1 MRQVTSHERFM
12 NRFSFEHV
20 SQRHCVLG
28 GEVKESRQDMLS
40 ILRIQNLALVD
51 QLVWEVG
58 RGLIGVTGET
68 GAGKSVIVGALKLVL
83 GERAD
88 KGLIRTGETA
98 CTVEAVF
105 ELPDPAAIDAVLEES
120 GLACCED
127 GLLIIRRV
135 VGEKGNRQFVNDS
148 PATLNLLKGLAER
161 LVDLHG
167 PGEQQSLHSV
177 ERQLGMLDA
186 YAGGGAKLAKY
197 RDAWREFVQA
207 RENYEE
213 LKSSEE
219 AGDSELELLRHKLG
233 EIEAAEINLEEV
245 AGLEERYQQISNGA
259 KLAEF
264 AGEAAGLLTGEA
276 GLVARL
282 GELQRLARELERLD
296 SGNEERFEGLESV
309 MVEMEELERGVGEYL
324 AELDIDP
331 TEARELE
338 ERVDLLESLK
348 RKYGPTLEEVVA
360 VGEAAAAR
368 LDAMENRGER
378 LTEYREAMETARGQ
392 VTEAGKELS
401 RVRKRGAPRLS
412 KEVKVHLRDL
422 GFKQSEFEAVLEKRK
437 EPGPH
442 GLEEVEFQ
450 FGPNPGEPLK
460 PLRKVGSS
468 GELARVMLAVKSSLA
483 EKDQTPLMVF
493 DEIDANVGGEVAAAV
508 GRKMAGLGEAHQVV
522 SITHFPQVAAVADNH
537 FLVEK
542 VVEKG
547 RTFSRLREVSGKER
561 VGELVRMLGGGGKEA
576 ESMARKLLKK

>member
-1 MRQVTSHERFM
+1 
-12 NRFSFEHV
+12 
-20 SQRHCVLG
+20 
-28 GEVKESRQDMLS
+28 MLS
-40 ILRIQNLALVD
+40 VLRIQNLALVD

-58 RGLIGVTGET
+58 RGLVGVTGET

-88 KGLIRTGETA
+88 KGLIRTGESA

-105 ELPDPAAIDAVLEES
+105 DLADAAAINAVLEEAGLS
-120 GLACCED
+120 GCD
-127 GLLIIRRV
+127 DSQLIIRRV

-148 PATLNLLKGLAER
+148 PATLNLLKNLADH

-186 YAGGGAKLAKY
+186 YAGAEKELRAY
-197 RDAWREFVQA
+197 RAVWRDFVQA

-219 AGDSELELLRHKLG
+219 TGDAELELLRHKLS
-233 EIEAAEINLEEV
+233 EIEGANINLEEV
-245 AGLEERYQQISNGA
+245 AGLEERYQQVANGA
-259 KLAEF
+259 RLVEL
-264 AGEAAGLLTGEA
+264 AGEASGLLGGES
-276 GLVARL
+276 GLVGRL
-282 GELQRLARELERLD
+282 GELQRLGRELERLD
-296 SGNEERFEGLESV
+296 AGNEERFAGLEAAMMEV
-309 MVEMEELERGVGEYL
+309 EELEKSVREYL
-324 AELDIDP
+324 GELEIDP

-360 VGEAAAAR
+360 TGEAAAAR
-368 LDAMENRGER
+368 LDTMENRGER
-378 LTEYREAMETARGQ
+378 LEDYRQEMEQARAQ
-392 VTEAGKELS
+392 VIKAGKELG
-401 RVRKRGAPRLS
+401 RLRKRAAPRLS
-412 KEVKVHLRDL
+412 KEVKAHLRDL
-422 GFKQSEFEAVLEKRK
+422 GFKQAEFEAVLQKRK
-437 EPGPH
+437 EAAAN

-483 EKDQTPLMVF
+483 EKDHTPLMVF

-522 SITHFPQVAAVADNH
+522 SITHFPQVAAVAANH
-537 FLVEK
+537 YLVEK

-547 RTFSRLREVSGKER
+547 RTFSRMREVDGKER
-561 VGELVRMLGGGGKEA
+561 VEELVRMLGGGGKEA
-576 ESMARKLLKK
+576 ASMARKLLKSSE

>member
-1 MRQVTSHERFM
+1 
-12 NRFSFEHV
+12 
-20 SQRHCVLG
+20 
-28 GEVKESRQDMLS
+28 MLAV
-40 ILRIQNLALVD
+40 LRIQNLALVD

-58 RGLIGVTGET
+58 RGLVGVTGET

-88 KGLIRTGETA
+88 KGLIRTGESA

-105 ELPDPAAIDAVLEES
+105 ELADNSAVDAVLEEA
-120 GLACCED
+120 GLAGCED
-127 GLLIIRRV
+127 GQLIIRRV

-148 PATLNLLKGLAER
+148 PATLNLLKTLADN

-186 YAGGGAKLAKY
+186 YSGGEKSLGNY
-197 RDAWREFVQA
+197 RAAWRAFGQA
-207 RENYEE
+207 RDNYED
-213 LKSSEE
+213 LKSSAE
-219 AGDSELELLRHKLG
+219 AGDAELELLRHKLG
-233 EIEAAEINLEEV
+233 EIEGAEIKLEEV
-245 AGLEERYQQISNGA
+245 AALEERYQQISNGA
-259 KLAEF
+259 RLAELSAEAVGLL
-264 AGEAAGLLTGEA
+264 AGESGVVG
-276 GLVARL
+276 RL
-282 GELQRLARELERLD
+282 GELQRVARELERLD
-296 SGNEERFEGLESV
+296 VGNEERFSGLESV
-309 MVEMEELERGVGEYL
+309 LVEVEELERSVGEYL
-324 AELDIDP
+324 SELDIDP

-368 LDAMENRGER
+368 LDTMENRGER
-378 LTEYREAMETARGQ
+378 LAQYRETMVEAQAQ
-392 VTEAGKELS
+392 VQEVGKELS
-401 RVRKRGAPRLS
+401 RIRKRAAPRLS
-412 KEVKVHLRDL
+412 KEVKGHLRDL
-422 GFKQSEFEAVLEKRK
+422 GFKQAEFEAVLQKRK
-437 EPGPH
+437 EAGPH

-483 EKDQTPLMVF
+483 EKDKTPLMVF

-522 SITHFPQVAAVADNH
+522 SITHFPQVAAVAENH
-537 FLVEK
+537 YLVEK

-547 RTFSRLREVSGKER
+547 RTFSRLREVNGKNR
-561 VGELVRMLGGGGKEA
+561 VEELVRMLGGGGKEA
-576 ESMARKLLKK
+576 ASMARKLLSK

>member
-1 MRQVTSHERFM
+1 
-12 NRFSFEHV
+12 
-20 SQRHCVLG
+20 
-28 GEVKESRQDMLS
+28 MLA

-88 KGLIRTGETA
+88 KGLIRTGESA

-120 GLACCED
+120 GLARCED
-127 GLLIIRRV
+127 GMLIIRRV

-148 PATLNLLKGLAER
+148 PATLNLLKALAER

-186 YAGGGAKLAKY
+186 YAGGSTKLAKY
-197 RDAWREFVQA
+197 RETWREFVQA

-233 EIEAAEINLEEV
+233 EIEAAEINLQEV
-245 AGLEERYQQISNGA
+245 AGLEERYQQVSNGA
-259 KLAEF
+259 KLAEL

-282 GELQRLARELERLD
+282 GELHRLARELERFD
-296 SGNEERFEGLESV
+296 AGNEERFAGLESV
-309 MVEMEELERGVGEYL
+309 MMEVEELERNVGAYL

-360 VGEAAAAR
+360 VGEAAATR
-368 LDAMENRGER
+368 LDTMENRGER
-378 LTEYREAMETARGQ
+378 LAEYRETMEAARGN
-392 VTEAGKELS
+392 VLEAGKELS

-483 EKDQTPLMVF
+483 EKDQTRLMVF

-561 VGELVRMLGGGGKEA
+561 VEELVRMLGGGGKEA

>member
-1 MRQVTSHERFM
+1 
-12 NRFSFEHV
+12 
-20 SQRHCVLG
+20 
-28 GEVKESRQDMLS
+28 MLA

-58 RGLIGVTGET
+58 RGLVGVTGET

-105 ELPDPAAIDAVLEES
+105 DLADTSAIDALLEDA
-120 GLACCED
+120 GMAPCED
-127 GLLIIRRV
+127 GQLIVRRV

-148 PATLNLLKGLAER
+148 PATLNLLKLLADR

-186 YAGGGAKLAKY
+186 YADGDKALRKY
-197 RDAWREFVQA
+197 RAAWREFVDA
-207 RENYEE
+207 RESFEE
-213 LKSSEE
+213 LRSSEE

-233 EIEAAEINLEEV
+233 EIESAEINLEEME
-245 AGLEERYQQISNGA
+245 GLEERYQQVSNGA
-259 KLAEF
+259 RLAELS
-264 AGEAAGLLTGEA
+264 GEAVALLSGDS
-276 GLVARL
+276 GVVGQL

-296 SGNEERFEGLESV
+296 VSNEERFAGLETAL
-309 MVEMEELERGVGEYL
+309 VELEELEGSVRDYL
-324 AELDIDP
+324 EDLEIDP
-331 TEARELE
+331 AEARELE

-348 RKYGPTLEEVVA
+348 RKYGPTLEDVVA
-360 VGEAAAAR
+360 TGEAAAAK
-368 LDAMENRGER
+368 LDTMENRGER
-378 LTEYREAMETARGQ
+378 LAELRQAMDEAQ
-392 VTEAGKELS
+392 VKVQSAGRELS
-401 RVRKRGAPRLS
+401 RLRKRGAPRLS

-422 GFKQSEFEAVLEKRK
+422 GFKQAEFEAVLQKRK
-437 EPGPH
+437 EAGPH

-483 EKDQTPLMVF
+483 EKDNTPLMVF

-522 SITHFPQVAAVADNH
+522 SITHFPQVAAVAANH
-537 FLVEK
+537 YLVEK

-547 RTFSRLREVSGKER
+547 RTFSRLREVTGDER
-561 VGELVRMLGGGGKEA
+561 VNELVRMLGSGGKEA
-576 ESMARKLLKK
+576 KSMARKLLEKP

>member
-1 MRQVTSHERFM
+1 
-12 NRFSFEHV
+12 
-20 SQRHCVLG
+20 
-28 GEVKESRQDMLS
+28 MLAV
-40 ILRIQNLALVD
+40 LRIQNLALVD

-58 RGLIGVTGET
+58 RGLVGVTGET

-105 ELPDPAAIDAVLEES
+105 DLADSAAIDGVLEEA
-120 GLACCED
+120 GLAGCED
-127 GLLIIRRV
+127 GQLIVRRV
-135 VGEKGNRQFVNDS
+135 VSEKGNRQFVNDS
-148 PATLNLLKGLAER
+148 PATLNLLKSLADR

-186 YAGGGAKLAKY
+186 YAGGEKELKGY
-197 RDAWREFVQA
+197 RAAWRDFVEA

-213 LKSSEE
+213 LKSSED
-219 AGDSELELLRHKLG
+219 AGDVELELLRHKLG
-233 EIEAAEINLEEV
+233 EIESADIKLEEV
-245 AGLEERYQQISNGA
+245 AGLEERYQQVSNGA
-259 KLAEF
+259 RLGEL
-264 AGEAAGLLTGEA
+264 AGEAAGILSGEA
-276 GLVARL
+276 GVVGRL
-282 GELQRLARELERLD
+282 DELQRVARELERLD
-296 SGNEERFEGLESV
+296 VGNEERFSGLEAALL
-309 MVEMEELERGVGEYL
+309 ELKDLESNVGEYL
-324 AELDIDP
+324 ADLEIDP
-331 TEARELE
+331 TEARALE

-348 RKYGPTLEEVVA
+348 RKYGPTLEDVVA
-360 VGEAAAAR
+360 VGEAASAR
-368 LDAMENRGER
+368 LDTIENRGER
-378 LTEYREAMETARGQ
+378 LTEFRATMEAAQAKVMAE
-392 VTEAGKELS
+392 GKGLS

-412 KEVKVHLRDL
+412 KEVKAHLKDL
-422 GFKQSEFEAVLEKRK
+422 GFKQAEFEAALQKRK
-437 EPGPH
+437 EPTAN

-522 SITHFPQVAAVADNH
+522 SITHFPQVAAVAANH
-537 FLVEK
+537 YLVEK

-561 VGELVRMLGGGGKEA
+561 VEELVRMLGGGGKEA
-576 ESMARKLLKK
+576 ASMARKLLKSS

>member
-1 MRQVTSHERFM
+1 MGAEIVPLSTI
-12 NRFSFEHV
+12 
-20 SQRHCVLG
+20 
-28 GEVKESRQDMLS
+28 MLAV
-40 ILRIQNLALVD
+40 LRIQNLALVD
-51 QLVWEVG
+51 QLVGEVG
-58 RGLIGVTGET
+58 RGSVGVTGET

-88 KGLIRTGETA
+88 KGLIQTGETA

-105 ELPDPAAIDAVLEES
+105 ELADATAVNEVLEEAGLS
-120 GLACCED
+120 GCED
-127 GLLIIRRV
+127 GQLIVRRV

-148 PATLNLLKGLAER
+148 PATLNLLKNLADR

-167 PGEQQSLHSV
+167 PGEQQSLHSI

-186 YAGGGAKLAKY
+186 YAGGDQELMKY
-197 RDAWREFVQA
+197 RSAWREFVQA
-207 RENYEE
+207 SESYEE

-219 AGDSELELLRHKLG
+219 AGDAELELLRHKLG
-233 EIEAAEINLEEV
+233 EIEGAEIKLEEV
-245 AGLEERYQQISNGA
+245 AGLEERYQQVSNGA
-259 KLAEF
+259 RLAEL
-264 AGEAAGLLTGEA
+264 AGETVALLTGES
-276 GLVARL
+276 GVVARL
-282 GELQRLARELERLD
+282 GEVQRLARELERLD
-296 SGNEERFEGLESV
+296 AGNEERFADLEAA
-309 MVEMEELERGVGEYL
+309 MVELEELQGSVGEYL
-324 AELDIDP
+324 AELEIDP
-331 TEARELE
+331 AEARELE

-360 VGEAAAAR
+360 VGVAAAAR
-368 LDAMENRGER
+368 LDTIENRGER
-378 LTEYREAMETARGQ
+378 LADYRAAMEAAREK
-392 VTEAGKELS
+392 VKEFGKELS

-412 KEVKVHLRDL
+412 KEVKNHLRDL
-422 GFKQSEFEAVLEKRK
+422 GFKQAEFEVSLQKRK
-437 EPGPH
+437 EAGAH
-442 GLEEVEFQ
+442 GLEDVEFQ

-522 SITHFPQVAAVADNH
+522 SITHFPQVAAVAANH
-537 FLVEK
+537 YLVEK

-561 VGELVRMLGGGGKEA
+561 VEELVRMLGGGGKEA
-576 ESMARKLLKK
+576 ASMARKLLKDS